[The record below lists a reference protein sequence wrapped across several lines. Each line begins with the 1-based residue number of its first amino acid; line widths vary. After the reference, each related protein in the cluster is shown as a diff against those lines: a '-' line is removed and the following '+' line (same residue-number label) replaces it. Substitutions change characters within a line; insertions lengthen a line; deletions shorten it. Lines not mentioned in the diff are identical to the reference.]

1 MRCPFC
7 GNEDTQ
13 VRDSRPT
20 EEASSIRRR
29 RQCLAC
35 GGRFTTFE
43 RIQMRDLTVVKRSGR
58 RTPFD
63 RDKLMRSVQIAI
75 RKRDIDPEKIE
86 RMVTG
91 IIRQL
96 ESTGE
101 SDIPSN
107 LIGSLIMA
115 ALRELDMVAYVR
127 FASVYKNFRAVG
139 DFEVADI
146 AVAPGNHRGQRCAAQ
161 LHPGRTPQAE
171 DENGVQDQVHCVGQQ
186 RRHHGRA
193 HITATLE
200 GAGQRHRRE
209 EERRRDLRRNPPKE

>member
-115 ALRELDMVAYVR
+115 ALRELDIVAYVR
-127 FASVYKNFRAVG
+127 FASVCKNFRAVG
-139 DFEVADI
+139 DFEDF
-146 AVAPGNHRGQRCAAQ
+146 
-161 LHPGRTPQAE
+161 
-171 DENGVQDQVHCVGQQ
+171 VGE
-186 RRHHGRA
+186 
-193 HITATLE
+193 L
-200 GAGQRHRRE
+200 
-209 EERRRDLRRNPPKE
+209 DNPPSKIDD